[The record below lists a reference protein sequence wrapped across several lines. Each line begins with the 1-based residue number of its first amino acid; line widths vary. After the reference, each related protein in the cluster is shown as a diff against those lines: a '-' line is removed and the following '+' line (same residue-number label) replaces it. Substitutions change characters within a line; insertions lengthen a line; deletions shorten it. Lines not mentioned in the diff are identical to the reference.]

1 MKGVRPW
8 FTPALAAALAPVFA
22 LALSGL
28 IALCMLN
35 AQAATLSASVDR
47 TTLEDGDVV
56 QLTLQV
62 AGASNGRPDS
72 KPLEGDFEVLGRS
85 NRTQMNIINGSASS
99 STQWVFNLR
108 PKRIGTLTIPALELD
123 GARSQPITIRVGK
136 SSQAQGSNPDMFLE
150 TEVSPQSPY
159 VQAQLRYT
167 VRLYF
172 ANALQSGQLN
182 EPGNADVLIHRIGED
197 QQFSLTRDGRRY
209 NVIERHYAMFAQR
222 SGKLTIEAPV
232 LNGQVVERRRGAR
245 SFNGLIGTTRAVRV
259 RGQAREITIQAR
271 PAQAQGPGWGQ
282 DWIPVQSVA
291 LSGQWEPAQSS
302 MKVGEPVTLTL
313 TLAVVGLT
321 GEQLPEIVPEKLTG
335 FSVYPDQAKVE
346 TTFSAQGNA
355 LGTRVQ
361 KIAFIPRQAG
371 ELTIPDIE
379 LRWWNTK
386 TDREEIARLPGIT
399 RSVVVDPSIAA
410 VTTTASTAPVV
421 PIAQQA
427 TTAQAFAEA
436 RSESLSA
443 PTIWMWLSALFALA
457 WLGTMVMWVR
467 ARRRANRA
475 REIRTDSADA
485 HSTSRN
491 QAREQIVRGCSRND
505 ASATRRALL
514 AWGAAHWPDDPPH
527 GLEHIAARIDDE
539 PLRQALGALDGALYS
554 QSMPWH
560 GDELQSLLNR
570 LPKTKPKAAE
580 KVSSVLPL
588 HYAQT

>member
-1 MKGVRPW
+1 MKRVRRW
-8 FTPALAAALAPVFA
+8 FAPALAIVA
-22 LALSGL
+22 SGL
-28 IALCMLN
+28 VVLCTLN

-56 QLTLQV
+56 QLTLEV
-62 AGASNGRPDS
+62 AGGSSGRPDS
-72 KPLEGDFEVLGRS
+72 KALEPDFEVLGTS
-85 NRTQMNIINGSASS
+85 NMTQMNIINGSASS
-99 STQWVFNLR
+99 STQWIFNLR
-108 PKRIGTLTIPALELD
+108 PKRVGTLTIPALELD

-150 TEVSPQSPY
+150 TEISPQSPY

-182 EPGNADVLIHRIGED
+182 EPRNADVLIHRIGED
-197 QQFSLTRDGRRY
+197 RQSSATRDGRRY
-209 NVIERHYAMFAQR
+209 NVIERHYAMFAQQ

-232 LNGQVVERRRGAR
+232 LNGEVVDTRRGAR
-245 SFNGLIGTTRAVRV
+245 SFNGLIGTTRPVRV
-259 RGQAREITIQAR
+259 RGQAREILIRPR
-271 PAQAQGPGWGQ
+271 PAQAQGPSWGQ
-282 DWIPVQSVA
+282 DWIPAQSVA

-313 TLAVVGLT
+313 NLAVVGLT
-321 GEQLPEIVPEKLTG
+321 GQQLAEIVPKNLAG

-379 LRWWNTK
+379 LRWWNTQ
-386 TDREEIARLPGIT
+386 TDHEEVARLPGIT
-399 RSVVVDPSIAA
+399 RSVVADPSIADA
-410 VTTTASTAPVV
+410 STTATAAPATA
-421 PIAQQA
+421 IAQQA
-427 TTAQAFAEA
+427 VAAQASAEA
-436 RSESLSA
+436 RPESLAA
-443 PTIWMWLSALFALA
+443 PTIWMWISALLALA
-457 WLGTMVMWVR
+457 WLSTLVMWMR
-467 ARRRANRA
+467 ARHRAHRA
-475 REIRTDSADA
+475 PAIRTDRADA
-485 HSTSRN
+485 RSTNHRK
-491 QAREQIVRGCSRND
+491 AREHIAHSCARND

-514 AWGAAHWPDDPPH
+514 AWGALYWPDDPPH
-527 GLEHIAARIDDE
+527 GLEHIASRIDDE
-539 PLRQALGALDGALYS
+539 PLRQALGALDRALYS
-554 QSMPWH
+554 PSMPWH
-560 GDELQSLLNR
+560 AGELQSLLDR
-570 LPKTKPKAAE
+570 LPKAKPKAAD